1 MMSRTC
7 QCDEFPPPAAAAAA
21 AAAVATDGVTTGQ
34 SVVSGQSV

>member
-7 QCDEFPPPAAAAAA
+7 QCDEFPPAAAA